1 MPFLFRKKTP
11 PEVDHSKTIVIEF
24 DKNGNKITKLSNEN
38 EQTLFNYFSN
48 KNKNKIYDL
57 QNAIELLNN
66 KFLIERKNLTD
77 TRKELTRKKNQ
88 LLKTDDEML
97 YQCKICYENIID
109 TYLPCGHVFCQNC
122 AVSSKDEN
130 DLICPNC
137 RTVFTSSYKIFL

>member
-24 DKNGNKITKLSNEN
+24 DKNGNKI
-38 EQTLFNYFSN
+38 
-48 KNKNKIYDL
+48 NKNKIYDL

>member
-1 MPFLFRKKTP
+1 MSFLRKKP
-11 PEVDHSKTIVIEF
+11 SPIVDQNKTITIEF
-24 DKNGNKITKLSNEN
+24 DKDGNKITKLTRHQEEIILNN
-38 EQTLFNYFSN
+38 FSN

-77 TRKELTRKKNQ
+77 TRKELTKKKNQ

-109 TYLPCGHVFCQNC
+109 TYLPCGHVFCQKC
-122 AVSSKDEN
+122 AISSKDEN
-130 DLICPNC
+130 DFICPNC
-137 RTVFTSSYKIFL
+137 RTVFTNSYKIFL